1 MQQLH
6 MNDADITIVIPMYNS
21 DRFIAETIQS
31 VLNQT
36 YKNFKLII
44 IDDKSDDKSFEI
56 ASSFDDSRITV
67 IKNDERLGFFKNW
80 NKCLTLINTKYGKIL
95 PHDDILH
102 SKCLETQVSI
112 LSEYKK
118 VSFVCCNRNIIGPN
132 GKVIFSNSF
141 IKKSRIINLKNAL
154 KKIFITGTN
163 IIGEPGTVLFK
174 TSAAKKIGGFS
185 SDNEYTIDIDYWV
198 RLLNVGDGFIQKE
211 ILCSFRIWDQS
222 TSINL
227 KNNQAASMKKFLTKL
242 YQTYPKHINKNYI
255 LIGNIMCHLNQM
267 LRKLIYRFIRT
278 KS

>member
-1 MQQLH
+1 

-21 DRFIAETIQS
+21 DKFIGETIQS

-56 ASSFDDSRITV
+56 VSSFDDSRITV

-80 NKCLTLINTKYGKIL
+80 NKSLTLINTKYGKIL

-118 VSFVCCNRNIIGPN
+118 VSFVYCNRNIIGPN

-174 TSAAKKIGGFS
+174 TSAAKKIGEFS

-198 RLLNVGDGFIQKE
+198 RLLNVGDGFFQKE
-211 ILCSFRIWDQS
+211 TFCSFRIWDQS
-222 TSINL
+222 ASINL

-242 YQTYPKHINKNYI
+242 YQTYPKHLNKNHI
-255 LIGNIMCHLNQM
+255 LIGNIMCHLNQT
-267 LRKLIYRFIRT
+267 LRKLIYRFIRI